1 MGGARTICCYHV
13 FPSLAHEKGLFHI
26 TSNWFIAVILIFLF
40 LPVEIK
46 PITVGII
53 RFYRI
58 WLLGKLILR
67 KKGFFSSVRL
77 YKPSRAKWQAA
88 RFYLILLKSDR
99 VQLGII

>member
-26 TSNWFIAVILIFLF
+26 TSNWFIAVFLIFLF

-67 KKGFFSSVRL
+67 KKGFFFHKNLVVL
-77 YKPSRAKWQAA
+77 NDKPHAFIWSC
-88 RFYLILLKSDR
+88 
-99 VQLGII
+99 